1 MTGKKFT
8 GSLYIACGISGQLPH
23 IKGMDK
29 SGTVVVINKDPNA
42 PIFTQCDYGMVGD
55 MMELMPLLTQAL
67 KK

>member
-1 MTGKKFT
+1 M
-8 GSLYIACGISGQLPH
+8 AH

-29 SGTVVVINKDPNA
+29 AGTVVVINKDPNA

-67 KK
+67 TK

>member
-1 MTGKKFT
+1 MTFEELKDKAH
-8 GSLYIACGISGQLPH
+8 SLPLKPGVYLM
-23 IKGMDK
+23 MDK
-29 SGTVVVINKDPNA
+29 AGTVVAINRDPNA